1 MRRPRLTRPSPDI
14 RMTMKRFEG
23 QVVAVTGA
31 ASGIGLAVAQRLA
44 SEGASVVAWDRDEE
58 ALHRA
63 FGDATP
69 KATTRAVDISDEV
82 SVQSATAEI
91 LARHNRLD
99 GLVHCAGIVGPNGKT
114 IVDVTAEEFD
124 TVCRVNLLGSFVV
137 TRHAVRAMLPRAY
150 GRVLLF
156 ASIAGKEGNAGMCA
170 YSASKAGV
178 IGLAKSVGKEM
189 ATKGITVNAIAPGV
203 VRTPLVDAMTPTQVS
218 YMTDKIPMQRT
229 GSLDEVASLACWII
243 SPEAS
248 FTTGFTFDLSG
259 GRATY

>member
-1 MRRPRLTRPSPDI
+1 MTTR
-14 RMTMKRFEG
+14 RFEG

-31 ASGIGLAVAQRLA
+31 ASGIGLAVAKRLA
-44 SEGASVVAWDRDEE
+44 SEGAHVVAWDRDEA
-58 ALHRA
+58 ALGQA
-63 FGDATP
+63 FSNTAGIVGTV
-69 KATTRAVDISDEV
+69 RAVDIANDA
-82 SVQSATAEI
+82 SVAAATKDVI
-91 LARHNRLD
+91 ARQGRLD

-124 TVCRVNLLGSFVV
+124 TVCRVNLLGSFIV
-137 TRHAVRAMLPRAY
+137 TRHAVKAMLPRNY

-203 VRTPLVDAMTPTQVS
+203 VRTPLVDAMTPEQVK

-229 GSLDEVASLACWII
+229 GSLEEISSLACWIV

>member
-1 MRRPRLTRPSPDI
+1 
-14 RMTMKRFEG
+14 MTERRFEA

-31 ASGIGLAVAQRLA
+31 ASGIGLAIAKRLA
-44 SEGASVVAWDRDEE
+44 SEGAHVVAWDRDKE
-58 ALHRA
+58 ALHHA
-63 FGDATP
+63 FTDAPANNFTM
-69 KATTRAVDISDEV
+69 RVVDITDDASVAWACDE
-82 SVQSATAEI
+82 I
-91 LARHNRLD
+91 IKDRKRLD
-99 GLVHCAGIVGPNGKT
+99 AVVHCAGIVGPNGKT
-114 IVDVTAEEFD
+114 IVDVTPEEFQ
-124 TVCRVNLLGSFVV
+124 TVLRVNLLGSFIV
-137 TRHAVRAMLPRAY
+137 TKHAVRVMIPREY

-189 ATKGITVNAIAPGV
+189 ATRGITVNAIAPGV
-203 VRTPLVDAMTPTQVS
+203 VRTPLVEAMTPSQVS

-229 GSLDEVASLACWII
+229 GTLDEVSSLACWIV
-243 SPEAS
+243 SREAG